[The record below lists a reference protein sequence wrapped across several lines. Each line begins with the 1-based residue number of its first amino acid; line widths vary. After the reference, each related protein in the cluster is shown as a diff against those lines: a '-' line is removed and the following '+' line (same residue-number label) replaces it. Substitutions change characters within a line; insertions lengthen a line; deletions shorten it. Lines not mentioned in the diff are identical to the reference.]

1 MITLDG
7 ILFYWLGWI
16 FWVITTFFMQKG
28 KNRTTLTFFILL
40 IIALSLMKF
49 TILGYEIG
57 LSFFVLICGSFFLLV
72 KQNRKLY
79 TLFVITF
86 IGFSY
91 TGLRLWEVVSPV
103 WVIIPRVY
111 LYAAIIILLTLFFS
125 RNYVQCFLI
134 GCLSI
139 SLGEVVY
146 VLLVDRIG
154 WDLPIGD
161 SGIMDLLFLHVSSVL
176 ILYIWKEIK
185 LKFEDILQQVEL
197 QKKGWTNE

>member
-1 MITLDG
+1 MDG